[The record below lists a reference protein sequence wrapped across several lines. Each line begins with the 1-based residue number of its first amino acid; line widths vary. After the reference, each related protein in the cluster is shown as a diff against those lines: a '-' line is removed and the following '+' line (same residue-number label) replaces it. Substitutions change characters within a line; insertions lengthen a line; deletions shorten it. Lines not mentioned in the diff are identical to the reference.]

1 MAFFDAL
8 NFSSSNED
16 GATEIAAL
24 AVADRIL
31 CLTGTGT
38 RVLDLLLT
46 DAREIVA
53 LDANPVQNFALAL
66 KCAAIE
72 RLERDAYLAFIGIAP
87 CGNRRAIYDGLRH
100 GLSEQAR
107 DFWDRNARL
116 ILAGLWTVGRWER
129 LLHWNARALRLFRG
143 SAVSAIMTAPDI
155 DRQAALWQ
163 AHFVPGPRRAAIEAG
178 LRDFVWRLA
187 MREPAAAHLP
197 DTRRVSA
204 HIAQS
209 FEAAS
214 RRFLFRESDI
224 ATLVFRGGHTA
235 DGALPVHLRAENF
248 DRVRAR
254 LSRLRTVEADLAQL
268 GTTSEGRFDGFSL
281 SDFGSY
287 CNAAAYAHCWHSVI
301 ASAAPRTR
309 FCERIFMNEMAPP
322 LAVTVDAARS
332 LRLSHSDRSII
343 YTVRA
348 GTINDPPVHAG

>member
-1 MAFFDAL
+1 MASFNAL

-53 LDANPVQNFALAL
+53 LDANSVQNFALAL

-107 DFWDRNARL
+107 DFWDRNGRL
-116 ILAGLWTVGRWER
+116 ILAGLWTIGRWER

-143 SAVSAIMTAPDI
+143 SAVSTMMTAPDI
-155 DRQAALWQ
+155 DRQAAVWQ
-163 AHFVPGPRRAAIEAG
+163 AHFVLGPRRAAIEAG

-197 DTRRVSA
+197 NARSVST

-209 FEAAS
+209 FETAS
-214 RRFLFRESDI
+214 RRFLFRESDT
-224 ATLVFRGGHTA
+224 ATLIFRGGHTA
-235 DGALPVHLRAENF
+235 DGALPVHLRAENY
-248 DRVRAR
+248 DRMRAR
-254 LSRLRTVEADLAQL
+254 LSRLRIVKADLAQL
-268 GTTSEGRFDGFSL
+268 GATGEGRFDGFSL

-287 CNAAAYAHCWHSVI
+287 CDTAAYADCWHSVI
-301 ASAAPRTR
+301 ASASQGAR

-322 LAVTVDAARS
+322 LAITVDAALS

-348 GTINDPPVHAG
+348 GTINDPPDYVG